1 MHKLVVTDLD
11 GTLSSSSRIVEPEVR
26 EKIEEFYSKGWTIL
40 FSTGRSCKYA
50 EDLVSSFSCPYF
62 LATQNGACL
71 LDPQKNIIAEHF
83 LSKNWLPALIKET
96 EKFSLSWWIES
107 GFSYQDVI
115 FVDNH
120 ANKEI
125 FSYIFDNYFPKE
137 SEKKFYVRKLNT
149 SLLDYPYDF
158 FAVAKTIGPL
168 AFIQD
173 IAKELHEIFHHV
185 CNITNILVPRY
196 PDFGM
201 IHITHKEASKGKVL
215 SQLISTISAEKNVF
229 TIVAGDDQ
237 NDHEMIQ
244 QGHFKI
250 VMATAPQFMLE
261 LADYIALSAKENG
274 LIKGLEEGEKVYLK
288 QLLEK

>member
-11 GTLSSSSRIVEPEVR
+11 GTLSSGSRIVEPEVR

-62 LATQNGACL
+62 LAAQNGACL
-71 LDPQKNIIAEHF
+71 LDPQKNAIVEHS
-83 LSKNWLPALIKET
+83 LSKNWLPNLIEET
-96 EKFSLSWWIES
+96 EKFPVSWWIES
-107 GFSYQDVI
+107 GFSYRDVI
-115 FVDNH
+115 FVDTHEN
-120 ANKEI
+120 NEMI
-125 FSYIFDNYFPKE
+125 SYIVDNYFPKE
-137 SEKKFYVRKLNT
+137 SEKNFYVRSLNA

-168 AFIQD
+168 AVIQD
-173 IAKELHEIFHHV
+173 IAKELSEIFRDV

-215 SQLISTISAEKNVF
+215 SRLIGNISVEKNVF

-250 VMATAPQFMLE
+250 VMATAPQFMLK
-261 LADYIALSAKENG
+261 LADYIAPSAKEKG

-288 QLLEK
+288 RLLEK